1 MGMKRVLVG
10 DLSDRVAEE
19 FGLTKEKAR
28 DVLAFALTEIRA
40 SVASG
45 EEVSLHKFGSLYA
58 KATNARTGRN
68 PQTGEPVEIPAGR
81 RVAFKASDSF
91 LEG

>member
-10 DLSDRVAEE
+10 DLSDRVAEK
-19 FGLTKEKAR
+19 FDLTKEKAR

-45 EEVSLHKFGSLYA
+45 EEVSLHKFGSIYA
-58 KATNARTGRN
+58 KPTKARIGRN
-68 PQTGEPVEIPAGR
+68 PKTGQPIDVPAGR
-81 RVAFKASDSF
+81 RVAFRVSPSF
-91 LEG
+91 LQD